1 MSDDFHK
8 HVKNSWHPPSPAP
21 KSASLL
27 IFPLLFSLPGQ
38 KICHHLWSSLSL
50 TSQLQSISL
59 FSVPQPLLKIYVR
72 WCHSSTQNSTPS
84 PHLLHSKNQ
93 SAYNSLTWSLLLSTS
108 FPTALSCLLNFSHTD
123 HTVVPQTCQKCSLL
137 KIFHWLSLLPRKF
150 LPQESIWLS
159 LSSLSLFLLNYF
171 SVRPSSGLP
180 LLQFSLPLILLHI

>member
-50 TSQLQSISL
+50 TSQLHSISL

-108 FPTALSCLLNFSHTD
+108 FPTALFLACSISAIQTTLLFLKHARNALFSRSFTD
-123 HTVVPQTCQKCSLL
+123 YHFFLESSSPKNLYGSVSHLFHFFCST
-137 KIFHWLSLLPRKF
+137 ISQWG
-150 LPQESIWLS
+150 LPQAYHYYSPPYL
-159 LSSLSLFLLNYF
+159 
-171 SVRPSSGLP
+171 
-180 LLQFSLPLILLHI
+180 